1 MTQEWPPGPCPLPA
15 QTPGSWAGGAMQPS
29 VPSGHCCETLRSTP
43 RFRRNSSVSRS
54 SPPPSYP
61 GRSCWR
67 RALRRRRGTPLL
79 EPAGLTLTPLTG
91 TCPPPTQA
99 PSGRQSGPPWPS
111 ALDTHSAPWAWT
123 PHQQGI
129 RRPGTPL
136 VLEPLVSPAQN
147 AQVDLPVSSS
157 RREQV
162 WVPLRWT
169 AASKFSL
176 SLGWCSRC
184 HTPFSQT
191 PLGLQVGLCLFYLP
205 LFRGNQAPWQPSSTH
220 RGRQQW
226 RLVPSAL
233 MAFLRFPK
241 GGRDAALELF
251 NLLTVTMFFL

>member
-29 VPSGHCCETLRSTP
+29 VPSGQCCETLRSTP

-54 SPPPSYP
+54 SPPLSCP

-123 PHQQGI
+123 PHQQASEGL
-129 RRPGTPL
+129 RRLSSWSRLCLQLKTPKWTFL
-136 VLEPLVSPAQN
+136 FPPHSSPSGPTGGVLPLPCGHSWLSCIPQTPCQPIWEHPAPAPRVLPVEQPLPSPLGHAYDPAQ
-147 AQVDLPVSSS
+147 
-157 RREQV
+157 
-162 WVPLRWT
+162 
-169 AASKFSL
+169 
-176 SLGWCSRC
+176 
-184 HTPFSQT
+184 H
-191 PLGLQVGLCLFYLP
+191 
-205 LFRGNQAPWQPSSTH
+205 
-220 RGRQQW
+220 
-226 RLVPSAL
+226 PSASL
-233 MAFLRFPK
+233 M
-241 GGRDAALELF
+241 
-251 NLLTVTMFFL
+251 

>member
-43 RFRRNSSVSRS
+43 RFRSNSSVSRS

-99 PSGRQSGPPWPS
+99 PRGRQSGPPWPS

-136 VLEPLVSPAQN
+136 VLEPLVSPTQN
-147 AQVDLPVSSS
+147 AQVDLPVSSALITLRAHGRGPAAPLWSLLALLHPPDSLPAHLGASGS
-157 RREQV
+157 RSPRPPRGAAP
-162 WVPLRWT
+162 PL
-169 AASKFSL
+169 SS
-176 SLGWCSRC
+176 G
-184 HTPFSQT
+184 P
-191 PLGLQVGLCLFYLP
+191 CL
-205 LFRGNQAPWQPSSTH
+205 
-220 RGRQQW
+220 
-226 RLVPSAL
+226 
-233 MAFLRFPK
+233 
-241 GGRDAALELF
+241 
-251 NLLTVTMFFL
+251 